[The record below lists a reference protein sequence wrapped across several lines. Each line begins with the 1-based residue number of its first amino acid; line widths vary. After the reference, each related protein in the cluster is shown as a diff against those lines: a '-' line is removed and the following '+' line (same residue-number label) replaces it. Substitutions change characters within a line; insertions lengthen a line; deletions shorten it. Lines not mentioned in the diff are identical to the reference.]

1 VSDIRESYSYYN
13 GTQEMRDFYK
23 FTGIRI
29 LFISEGLGTVI
40 SFASVVLQIASGLA
54 LLALA
59 SIITDFVM
67 LYLYPKE
74 LRDEYWSV
82 KVTDS
87 EDFSDLTEKLNL
99 IRIAREKKLKKKEK
113 QDNEE

>member
-1 VSDIRESYSYYN
+1 MNMRVYN
-13 GTQEMRDFYK
+13 K
-23 FTGIRI
+23 
-29 LFISEGLGTVI
+29 
-40 SFASVVLQIASGLA
+40 IASGLA

-87 EDFSDLTEKLNL
+87 EDF
-99 IRIAREKKLKKKEK
+99 R
-113 QDNEE
+113 